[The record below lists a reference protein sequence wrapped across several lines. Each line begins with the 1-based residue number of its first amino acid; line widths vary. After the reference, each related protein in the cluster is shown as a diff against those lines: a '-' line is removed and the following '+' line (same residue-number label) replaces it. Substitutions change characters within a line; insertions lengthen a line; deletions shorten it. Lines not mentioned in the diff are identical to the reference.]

1 MADNFDII
9 FTWLLKLFILNWI
22 IQCLFGQFLNDN
34 LWKLDFLS
42 CLWRQ
47 SFHSAK
53 ALLCQLSSRL
63 RVASVKT
70 EIQLFPGGSKA
81 VYLCRKEGGEKRLLT
96 KSSLSLLLFCQPQ
109 LYFGGKSKQS
119 LFKTLRGKVTS
130 GPYWK
135 SFLSTPGKTLFS
147 FVLSSLVIC
156 RRIFPNKTQRESQNS
171 LHWSPFYSDCKIP
184 FLKKTI
190 NTPLIGF

>member
-1 MADNFDII
+1 MADNFDIF
-9 FTWLLKLFILNWI
+9 FTRLVAKIIYFDLNYFMFIWPI
-22 IQCLFGQFLNDN
+22 DN
-34 LWKLDFLS
+34 LWKFFS

-109 LYFGGKSKQS
+109 LNFGGKSKQS

-156 RRIFPNKTQRESQNS
+156 RRIFPNKTQRERE
-171 LHWSPFYSDCKIP
+171 PKFTA
-184 FLKKTI
+184 LKSI
-190 NTPLIGF
+190 L

>member
-9 FTWLLKLFILNWI
+9 FTRLVAKIIYFDLNYFMFIWPI
-22 IQCLFGQFLNDN
+22 DN

-81 VYLCRKEGGEKRLLT
+81 MYLCRKEGGEKRLLT

-156 RRIFPNKTQRESQNS
+156 RRIFPNKTERESQNS